1 MCARCFVV
9 FGCPLSKGNGAVI
22 MTDSD
27 GGRRLKVRLLLIIY
41 EEFAWDAGVKPIPR
55 GYGPPTPS
63 K

>member
-1 MCARCFVV
+1 
-9 FGCPLSKGNGAVI
+9 